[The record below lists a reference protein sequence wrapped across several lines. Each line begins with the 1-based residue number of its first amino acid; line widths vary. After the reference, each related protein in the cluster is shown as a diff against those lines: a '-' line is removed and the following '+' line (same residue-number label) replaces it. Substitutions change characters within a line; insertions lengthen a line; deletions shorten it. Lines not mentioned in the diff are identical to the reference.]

1 MRETE
6 DRGVDLVLNSLSGE
20 LLHTSWRC
28 VARFGKMIEIGKR
41 DLIGNGALS
50 LAPFAHNR
58 SLISIDLAEVME
70 NQPDQCRRQVHLDIA
85 YYGKFS
91 NIEADSS
98 SNLLPSLSRA

>member
-1 MRETE
+1 
-6 DRGVDLVLNSLSGE
+6 
-20 LLHTSWRC
+20 
-28 VARFGKMIEIGKR
+28 MIEIGKR

-50 LAPFAHNR
+50 LAPFAYNR

-98 SNLLPSLSRA
+98 SNLLPSLSRARFSQSIPCASSAQCRLNRRFGTCKQASTWAR